1 MLRLGRGGRLLF
13 ALAILAAT
21 LFLVACPQQ
30 HSVAELM
37 RDPGRYA
44 NKEVAVRGTVVSSY
58 GALGTG
64 LYQVDDGTGRIW
76 VLSENYGVP
85 SKGARVGVA
94 GRIVPTVSFGGRSF
108 ATVIRETQRR
118 HGG

>member
-1 MLRLGRGGRLLF
+1 MFRLSLGVRVF
-13 ALAILAAT
+13 LAAAVLAAT
-21 LFLVACPQQ
+21 LFLVACPRL
-30 HSVAELM
+30 HSVAELT
-37 RDPGRYA
+37 RDPGRYFD
-44 NKEVAVRGTVVSSY
+44 KEVAVKGTVVSSY

-64 LYQVDDGTGRIW
+64 MYQIDDGTGRIW
-76 VLSENYGVP
+76 VLSESYGVP
-85 SKGARVGVA
+85 GKGARVGVA

>member
-1 MLRLGRGGRLLF
+1 MVRLSFGGRVFF
-13 ALAILAAT
+13 AAAVLTAT
-21 LFLVACPQQ
+21 LFLAACPQQ
-30 HSVAELM
+30 HSVAELT

-44 NKEVAVRGTVVSSY
+44 NKEVAVKGTVVSSY
-58 GALGTG
+58 GAMGTG
-64 LYQVDDGTGRIW
+64 MYQVDDGTGKIW
-76 VLSENYGVP
+76 VISESYGVP

-94 GRIVPTVSFGGRSF
+94 GRIVPTFSFGGRNF